1 MGIKQAFYD
10 YCISNTDIQA
20 EIDDRLFFK
29 EANQT
34 AELHVSVY
42 TMISNPTFHDI
53 NIAYP
58 RIQIDHYGHTPV
70 EDVADAFKKALRRF
84 KGVMGGYPVKQ
95 IVLIDESDE
104 PSGDDDIYR
113 ISQDYKIIYKE

>member
-1 MGIKQAFYD
+1 MGIKQAFHD
-10 YCISNTDIQA
+10 YCMSNTDIQT

-29 EANQT
+29 EANQN
-34 AELHVSVY
+34 ADLPVSVY

-53 NIAYP
+53 NVAYP
-58 RIQIDHYGHTPV
+58 RIQVDHYGHSPV
-70 EDVADAFKKALRRF
+70 EDVADAFKKALRRY
-84 KGVMGGYPVKQ
+84 KGIMGGYKVKQ

-113 ISQDYKIIYKE
+113 ISQDYKIIYEE

>member
-10 YCISNTDIQA
+10 YCIGNVDIKA
-20 EIDDRLFFK
+20 EIDNRLFFK
-29 EANQT
+29 KANQN
-34 AELHVSVY
+34 ADLPLSVY

-53 NIAYP
+53 NVAYP
-58 RIQIDHYGHTPV
+58 RIQVDHYGHEPV

-84 KGVMGGYPVKQ
+84 KGVMGGYKVKQ
-95 IVLIDESDE
+95 IVLLDESDD

-113 ISQDYKIIYKE
+113 ISQDYKIIYEE